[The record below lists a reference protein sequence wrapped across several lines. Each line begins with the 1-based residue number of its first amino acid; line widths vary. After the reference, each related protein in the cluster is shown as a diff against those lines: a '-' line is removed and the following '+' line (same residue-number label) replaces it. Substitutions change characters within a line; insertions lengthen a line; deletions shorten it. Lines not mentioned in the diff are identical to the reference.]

1 MCPINKRRI
10 IKNTLFLYLKV
21 IVNTIVLLYS
31 TSLILNA
38 LGVID
43 YGIYGVVGGV
53 IAMLGYLN
61 TAMAKTTQR
70 FLSFAEGKRDKAKQ
84 KVVFN
89 TSVMLHLGI
98 GVSIFILMEAFY
110 YPLFYGILNIPEE
123 RMAAAQF
130 IYHMMAVS
138 TLFTILTV
146 PYDATI
152 NAHEDL
158 VYYGIVGVFE
168 ALLKLAVAFIVVYAM
183 IDKLIL
189 YGVLMTTISVLMM
202 IIMRIYCHQRYEEC
216 VFFPKKLDCYLNL
229 LICVCFEVF
238 SDSSNSQVAY

>member
-98 GVSIFILMEAFY
+98 GVSIFILME
-110 YPLFYGILNIPEE
+110 LFIIRFLWNFEYSRGTYGCCSVYLSYDGGEH
-123 RMAAAQF
+123 F
-130 IYHMMAVS
+130 IYN
-138 TLFTILTV
+138 
-146 PYDATI
+146 PYGS
-152 NAHEDL
+152 L
-158 VYYGIVGVFE
+158 
-168 ALLKLAVAFIVVYAM
+168 
-183 IDKLIL
+183 
-189 YGVLMTTISVLMM
+189 
-202 IIMRIYCHQRYEEC
+202 
-216 VFFPKKLDCYLNL
+216 
-229 LICVCFEVF
+229 
-238 SDSSNSQVAY
+238 

>member
-110 YPLFYGILNIPEE
+110 YPLFYGILMEPDTGQYGQSAGRSDDHVWERRYQLHECLQHPEG
-123 RMAAAQF
+123 R
-130 IYHMMAVS
+130 
-138 TLFTILTV
+138 
-146 PYDATI
+146 
-152 NAHEDL
+152 
-158 VYYGIVGVFE
+158 
-168 ALLKLAVAFIVVYAM
+168 
-183 IDKLIL
+183 
-189 YGVLMTTISVLMM
+189 
-202 IIMRIYCHQRYEEC
+202 
-216 VFFPKKLDCYLNL
+216 
-229 LICVCFEVF
+229 
-238 SDSSNSQVAY
+238 

>member
-98 GVSIFILMEAFY
+98 GVSIFILNFEY
-110 YPLFYGILNIPEE
+110 SRGTYGCCSVYLSYDGGEH
-123 RMAAAQF
+123 F
-130 IYHMMAVS
+130 IYN
-138 TLFTILTV
+138 
-146 PYDATI
+146 PYGS
-152 NAHEDL
+152 L
-158 VYYGIVGVFE
+158 
-168 ALLKLAVAFIVVYAM
+168 
-183 IDKLIL
+183 
-189 YGVLMTTISVLMM
+189 
-202 IIMRIYCHQRYEEC
+202 
-216 VFFPKKLDCYLNL
+216 
-229 LICVCFEVF
+229 
-238 SDSSNSQVAY
+238 

>member
-98 GVSIFILMEAFY
+98 GVSIFILRGT
-110 YPLFYGILNIPEE
+110 YGCCSVYLSYDGGEH
-123 RMAAAQF
+123 F
-130 IYHMMAVS
+130 IYN
-138 TLFTILTV
+138 
-146 PYDATI
+146 PYGS
-152 NAHEDL
+152 L
-158 VYYGIVGVFE
+158 
-168 ALLKLAVAFIVVYAM
+168 
-183 IDKLIL
+183 
-189 YGVLMTTISVLMM
+189 
-202 IIMRIYCHQRYEEC
+202 
-216 VFFPKKLDCYLNL
+216 
-229 LICVCFEVF
+229 
-238 SDSSNSQVAY
+238 